1 MKSKKKYPQMTQKNT
16 SKMVKGITDVVK
28 VHGSKTDFYTMQGIL
43 FPLTAV
49 KKELDLRQ
57 EHKNSIQQT
66 FEISKIIDEINTRKR
81 ALYRIEGKICF
92 KVDKNE
98 AGFEGYVDI
107 EAFVSDINIDVIN
120 LI

>member
-1 MKSKKKYPQMTQKNT
+1 MKSKKKYPQMLPKNT
-16 SKMVKGITDVVK
+16 LNMVKGVTDVIK
-28 VHGSKTDFYTMQGIL
+28 GHGSKTDLYTMQSIL
-43 FPLTAV
+43 FPLMAV

-57 EHKNSIQQT
+57 EHKKSMQQT
-66 FEISKIIDEINTRKR
+66 YEISKIIDEINTRKR

-92 KVDKNE
+92 KIDKNE

-107 EAFVSDINIDVIN
+107 DAFVSDINIDVIN